1 MSRDLAN
8 LEYVPITSTVNYE
21 EQYHLED
28 DKETN
33 SYKVNGD
40 SYNDDTMLTDVP
52 NFAAFSLW
60 TKLVGE
66 SRADYVKAYM
76 AISRV

>member
-1 MSRDLAN
+1 M
-8 LEYVPITSTVNYE
+8 PITSTVNYE

-33 SYKVNGD
+33 SHGANGD
-40 SYNDDTMLTDVP
+40 SYNDDTTLTDVP

>member
-1 MSRDLAN
+1 
-8 LEYVPITSTVNYE
+8 
-21 EQYHLED
+21 
-28 DKETN
+28 
-33 SYKVNGD
+33 
-40 SYNDDTMLTDVP
+40 MLKDVP
-52 NFAAFSLW
+52 NFAVFSLW